1 MFEVVRRLFAICS
14 FGKGPQDLPRIGFF
28 LVLIMMVNLLV
39 SYLMLAMGHDGLRSV
54 LQACT
59 GIALE
64 LAFSAGSLFC
74 FGKLARFNQTS
85 SALLGTDALISFIAL
100 PVMATLMLGQG
111 GIAAFLLMIA
121 LIIWHWAVI
130 GHVMRH
136 ALGQHLS
143 FTLGLAL
150 LYLLASYKVIAL
162 LFPEIPDAN

>member
-1 MFEVVRRLFAICS
+1 MFEIVRRLFAICL
-14 FGKGPQDLPRIGFF
+14 FGKGPQDLPRVGLF
-28 LVLIMMVNLLV
+28 LVLVGIVNLWV
-39 SYLMLAMGHDGLRSV
+39 SYLMLAMGHEGVRSV

-59 GIALE
+59 GIVLE

-85 SALLGTDALISFIAL
+85 AALLGTDALITFIAL

-111 GIAAFLLMIA
+111 GIGAFLLMIG

-130 GHVMRH
+130 GHIMRH

-143 FTLGLAL
+143 FSLGLAL

-162 LFPEIPDAN
+162 LFPEVPDVN